1 MKIKWVA
8 NIYLKPRDR
17 LTKNEYH
24 QKIAWSFIA
33 ILKELEKTNPHALG
47 ETEKIEILRK
57 KDSDLLIRST
67 EDMTKKKVI

>member
-1 MKIKWVA
+1 MRCKWVA
-8 NIYLKPRDR
+8 NVYLKERDR
-17 LTKNEYH
+17 LTKNEYN
-24 QKIAWSFIA
+24 QKIAWSFMD

-67 EDMTKKKVI
+67 EDMTVKEVG